1 LQASVRDEISA
12 CAGCHNQCEFVT
24 AEVFARGSSA
34 VATPRKALVVL
45 AALSGELGW
54 DDAVV
59 DIVYSGLSS
68 GAQHAVCVYRGSS
81 GLWPDE
87 TRWLRATRR
96 EIVLAGRAPKW
107 ACDIAERARSAGD
120 PYGLGGSW
128 ELVTAPVVLWTDAA
142 TRYMEPGVASL
153 WPRLVGPALS
163 PGGLVSGG
171 SSGFEL
177 YDLGFDDDAAEAAK
191 RVAEQVA
198 AMQSTGATVVTD
210 SPEAAWMARE
220 VWPGWGIKLPTPVL
234 HLATWLAKRLQRG
247 DEHVRIGP
255 LTFQD
260 PSYLARYLGDLK
272 SPRQL
277 LRHSGADLH
286 EMTRHGEEAVP
297 ACSFHGAAPGA
308 WTRSLA
314 QARAASARAV
324 GAEAIVTASPFDHAE
339 LNTVMPTSSLWT
351 VVYDALASG
360 AARHKP
366 VPLPA

>member
-1 LQASVRDEISA
+1 
-12 CAGCHNQCEFVT
+12 
-24 AEVFARGSSA
+24 
-34 VATPRKALVVL
+34 LVVL
-45 AALSGELGW
+45 AALSGGLGW
-54 DDAVV
+54 DKAVV

-68 GAQHAVCVYRGSS
+68 GAQHAVCVYRASA

-87 TRWLRATRR
+87 TRWLRAARR

-107 ACDIAERARSAGD
+107 AYDIAERARATGD

-142 TRYMEPGVASL
+142 TRYMDPGVVSL
-153 WPRLVGPALS
+153 WPRLVGQDLAL
-163 PGGLVSGG
+163 GGLVAGG

-177 YDLGFDDDAAEAAK
+177 FDLGFDDEGAEAAR
-191 RVAEQVA
+191 RVAERVA

-220 VWPGWGIKLPTPVL
+220 VWPRWGIKLVAPVL
-234 HLATWLAKRLQRG
+234 HLATWLATRLERG
-247 DEHVRIGP
+247 DERVRTGP

-260 PSYLARYLGDLK
+260 PSYLARYLADVD

-277 LRHSGADLH
+277 LTVSGADLH
-286 EMTRHGEEAVP
+286 EMTRHGEEAVA

-308 WTRSLA
+308 WTRTVT
-314 QARAASARAV
+314 QARVASARAV
-324 GAEAIVTASPFDHAE
+324 GAEAIVTASPFDYAA
-339 LNTVMPTSSLWT
+339 LNPVMPTSSLWT
-351 VVYDALASG
+351 VVCDALASG

-366 VPLPA
+366 APLFP